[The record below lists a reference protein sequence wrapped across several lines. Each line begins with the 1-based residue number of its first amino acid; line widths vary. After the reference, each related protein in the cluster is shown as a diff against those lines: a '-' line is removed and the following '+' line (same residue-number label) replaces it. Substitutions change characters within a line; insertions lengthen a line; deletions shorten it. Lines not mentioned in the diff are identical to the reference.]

1 MLDPVSNQIAAQ
13 RIAQAA
19 AAKRVQDSRRAGPE
33 KSGRREEPDS
43 FDAALDRAEAVENVR
58 PLADADQEEAREDRE
73 QFKHGNYGPGHPS
86 GPSNGSIDLNA

>member
-33 KSGRREEPDS
+33 KSGRRDEVDS

-73 QFKHGNYGPGHPS
+73 QFKQGTYGPGHPS
-86 GPSNGSIDLNA
+86 VPTNGSIDLNA